1 VSYSYLALRMIFSEN
16 GPHPGSVRGMP
27 LRDHPLMS
35 LWLASEPLVLASQSK
50 VRRTLLEA
58 AGIPVEA
65 RPAHLDERAIEQ
77 GVKGGPGDVAL
88 TLAREKA
95 RTVAAMSDRSLVVG
109 CDQTLALGE
118 RRFSKPADRAAARA
132 QLLAL
137 RGKTHELHSAV
148 CVCRTGRVAFGH
160 VAVARLTMRNFSESF
175 LDAYLDEAGAAV
187 TASVGAYQ
195 LERTGIHLFEKIEG
209 DHFTILGLPLPAL
222 LEELRRE
229 KVLAA

>member
-1 VSYSYLALRMIFSEN
+1 
-16 GPHPGSVRGMP
+16 MP
-27 LRDHPLMS
+27 
-35 LWLASEPLVLASQSK
+35 LWLAAEPLILASQSK
-50 VRRTLLEA
+50 VRRALLEA

-77 GVKGGPGDVAL
+77 GVTGGPGEVAL

-148 CVCRTGRVAFGH
+148 ALCRNGALTFGH
-160 VAVARLTMRNFSESF
+160 VAVARLTMREFSESF
-175 LDAYLDEAGAAV
+175 LERYLDAASDAV

-195 LERTGIHLFEKIEG
+195 LERSGIHLFDTIEG
-209 DHFTILGLPLPAL
+209 DHFTILGLPLLPL
-222 LEELRRE
+222 LAHLRRE
-229 KVLAA
+229 KVLA

>member
-1 VSYSYLALRMIFSEN
+1 
-16 GPHPGSVRGMP
+16 
-27 LRDHPLMS
+27 MS

-50 VRRTLLEA
+50 VRRALLEA

-77 GVKGGPGDVAL
+77 GVTGGPGDVAL

-118 RRFSKPADRAAARA
+118 RRFSKPPDRWAARA
-132 QLLAL
+132 QLLTL

-148 CVCRTGRVAFGH
+148 CVCRNGGVTFGH
-160 VAVARLTMRNFSESF
+160 VAVARLTMREFSERF
-175 LDAYLDEAGAAV
+175 LDAYLDAAGAAV

>member
-1 VSYSYLALRMIFSEN
+1 
-16 GPHPGSVRGMP
+16 
-27 LRDHPLMS
+27 MS
-35 LWLASEPLVLASQSK
+35 LWLVAEPLVLASQSK
-50 VRRTLLEA
+50 VRRALLEA

-77 GVKGGPGDVAL
+77 QVTGGPGEVAL

-95 RTVAAMSDRSLVVG
+95 RTVAAMSDRGIVVG

-118 RRFSKPADRAAARA
+118 RRFSKPADRAAARD

-137 RGKTHELHSAV
+137 RGKTHALHSAV
-148 CVCRTGRVAFGH
+148 AVCRNGAVTFGH
-160 VAVARLTMRNFSESF
+160 VAVARLTMRDFSEGF
-175 LDAYLDEAGAAV
+175 LDSYLDASGPAV

-195 LERTGIHLFEKIEG
+195 LERTGIHLFEKVEG
-209 DHFTILGLPLPAL
+209 DHFTILGLPLLPL
-222 LEELRRE
+222 LDYLRRE